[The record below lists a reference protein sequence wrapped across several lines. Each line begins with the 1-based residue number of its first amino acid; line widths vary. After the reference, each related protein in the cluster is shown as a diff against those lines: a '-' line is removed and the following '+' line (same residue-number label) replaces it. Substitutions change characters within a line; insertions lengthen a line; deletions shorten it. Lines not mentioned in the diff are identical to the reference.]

1 MVFGETS
8 QEIGI
13 IFATVY
19 AKLMRGTPTDST
31 VDAKS
36 LSNCISMIGIKSIVE
51 GKMANISHRS
61 RELDRLNVFN
71 G

>member
-1 MVFGETS
+1 MAFGETS

-36 LSNCISMIGIKSIVE
+36 LSNCISMISIKNIVE
-51 GKMANISHRS
+51 DEMAKHFSSFERVGS
-61 RELDRLNVFN
+61 AQCLQ
-71 G
+71 